1 MAQPQAEQKFQEKQ
15 DKETS
20 KNDEKSFKFN
30 AHAPEFVPCSKT
42 QIPVTGYFYPCYSY
56 VGLGGN
62 DGSGSGDWVYV
73 SGVSDQDQQ
82 VQFFSNPDVTSP
94 SYAKNVLTED
104 LQQKII
110 KQVKFDT
117 NYED

>member
-1 MAQPQAEQKFQEKQ
+1 MLLF
-15 DKETS
+15 
-20 KNDEKSFKFN
+20 SFNF
-30 AHAPEFVPCSKT
+30 
-42 QIPVTGYFYPCYSY
+42 FYPCYSY

-73 SGVSDQDQQ
+73 SGVADQDQQ
-82 VQFFSNPDVTSP
+82 VQLFPNPDVTSP

-117 NYED
+117 YEDCAMFFVKIMKVMHK